1 MVLGVNEKKE
11 YSPGMR
17 VIIRNEEW
25 MVKKV
30 ETNSL
35 NKKALYCK
43 GISPLIKDRE
53 SIFLADLE
61 NIEIVNPAGIKLVF
75 DDSPNFKKSRLYI
88 ESNWRQK
95 VPTDS
100 YLHIG
105 NHAAMDLLNYQLTPA
120 SIALKQTR
128 QRILLAD
135 STGLGKTLEA
145 GILMSE
151 LILRGKGKRIL
162 VVSSKSMMTQFQKEM
177 WNRFSIPLI
186 RLDSTGIQRIREK
199 LPSNYNPFFYYD
211 KTIISIDTLKRDI
224 EYRTHLEKAYWD
236 IIVIDEAQ
244 NVAQR
249 SGHSQR
255 AKLAELLS
263 QRSDTLIMLSATPHD
278 GRPES
283 FASLMNMLNPTAI
296 ANPKDYTKDDIKGL
310 CVRRFKND
318 IKDEIQTRFQ
328 EREVYTERV
337 EASTEEENAYDI
349 FSEMK
354 LAMDSNRRQG
364 SKDLLFKTGLEK
376 SLFSSPA
383 ACIKSINERLRKL
396 KNKNDSTGDIDKLE
410 QLKYAVENIKP
421 ESFSRYMALLKL
433 LKSPEYN
440 WQRAKDDRIVIF
452 TERIE
457 TMKFLTGN
465 LKKDLNL
472 SDEVQELYGGMT
484 DIEQQQIVD
493 EFGRE
498 ESKIRI
504 LVASDVASE
513 GINLHYLSH
522 RLIHFDIPWSL
533 MVFQQR
539 NGRIDRYGQTK
550 KPDIRYFLI
559 NSTNPKIKGDSR
571 TMEILIEKEQQAYKN
586 IGDPAML
593 LGKFDVAEEEAVVAE
608 AIENNESEE
617 EFNSK
622 FLSEDNFADEFN
634 PFESMLDDAANKTEV
649 VVPKEDKTL
658 FSDFDYLETSIGYF
672 AQTEAFQAQKLATVK
687 GMDIQ
692 ITPSLKR
699 RLDAVLPKE
708 IMSGKNNITVS
719 PDKEFCMQEMKKS
732 MQNSLT
738 DAAWPE
744 TQYLWK
750 THPIFDWINDKTSLI
765 YSRNE
770 APILA
775 LTNSTLPYKEFIFI
789 IAGVIPNRKAT
800 PLINEWF
807 GIHYIG
813 DRFDKILSMDEVIR
827 LTGIDKNENPNQN
840 RFNKDIIDFAQGLLL
855 QVIQKA
861 KEEMSKKCEEYN
873 KDINP
878 KIDEQIDNL
887 ATLRQKHKNY
897 QLSLFESDRK
907 KDEEE
912 RKIDKKFDD
921 YVNWV
926 HDTLEIEDNPYL
938 KVIGV
943 VTGA

>member
-1 MVLGVNEKKE
+1 MISSALESKE

-25 MVKKV
+25 MIKKV
-30 ETNSL
+30 ENNSL
-35 NKKALYCK
+35 SKKALYCK

-61 NIEIVNPAGIKLVF
+61 DIEIINPAEIQLVR

-95 VPTDS
+95 APTDS
-100 YLHIG
+100 ELHIG
-105 NHAAMDLLNYQLTPA
+105 NKAAMDTLNYQLVPA

-177 WNRFSIPLI
+177 WNRFSIPLV
-186 RLDSTGIQRIREK
+186 RLDSTKIHKIRED

-224 EYRTHLEKAYWD
+224 EYRTHLEKAFWD

-255 AKLAELLS
+255 SKLAELLA

-296 ANPKDYTKDDIKGL
+296 ANPSDYTTEDIKGL

-318 IKDEIQTRFQ
+318 IKNEIISRFQ
-328 EREVYTERV
+328 EREVHTIKIN
-337 EASTEEENAYDI
+337 ATQQEENAFDI
-349 FSEMK
+349 FSEMH
-354 LAMDSNRRQG
+354 LSMDNNKKNN
-364 SKDLLFKTGLEK
+364 SKDLLFKTIIEK

-383 ACIKSINERLRKL
+383 ACLKSINERIHKL
-396 KNKNDSTGDIDKLE
+396 ENKHDISGDIDKLNE
-410 QLKYAVENIKP
+410 LKYAIENIKP
-421 ESFSRYMALLKL
+421 DSFSRYTALLNL
-433 LKSPEYN
+433 LKSSEYN
-440 WQRAKDDRIVIF
+440 WNVKNTKDRIVIF

-457 TMKFLTGN
+457 TMKYLVNG
-465 LKKDLNL
+465 LREDLNL
-472 SDEVQELYGGMT
+472 SAEVQELYGGMN
-484 DIEQQQIVD
+484 DVEQQKIVD

-498 ESKIRI
+498 ESRIRI

-539 NGRIDRYGQTK
+539 NGRIDRYGQTE

-559 NSTNPKIKGDSR
+559 NSSNNKIKGDTR

-593 LGKFDVAEEEAVVAE
+593 LGKNDVSEEELVVGK
-608 AIENNESEE
+608 AIENNLSETD
-617 EFNSK
+617 
-622 FLSEDNFADEFN
+622 FLSNFN
-634 PFESMLDDAANKTEV
+634 PFETLLQEV
-649 VVPKEDKTL
+649 SNDKQVIVPVEDKTL
-658 FSDFDYLETSIGYF
+658 FSDINYLETAIGYF
-672 AQTEAFQAQKLATVK
+672 AQTESFQARKLSTVN
-687 GMDIQ
+687 GIEIQ
-692 ITPSLKR
+692 ITPSLER
-699 RLDAVLPKE
+699 RLNAVLPRE
-708 IMSGKNNITVS
+708 IMRGKSNITLS
-719 PDKEFCMQEMKKS
+719 PDKEFCMQDMKKS

-738 DAAWPE
+738 ETAWPE

-750 THPIFDWINDKTSLI
+750 IHPIFDWINDKTGII
-765 YSRNE
+765 YKRNE
-770 APILA
+770 APLIFLSN
-775 LTNSTLPYKEFIFI
+775 NSLSYKEFIFI
-789 IAGVIPNRKAT
+789 VSGIIANRKAT

-807 GIHYIG
+807 GLHYVNN
-813 DRFDKILSMDEVIR
+813 RFDKIYSMDEV
-827 LTGIDKNENPNQN
+827 LKKTNIDKDDNPNRNVFDQAS
-840 RFNKDIIDFAQGLLL
+840 FDLAQDLLVD
-855 QVIQKA
+855 VIQKS
-861 KEEMSKKCEEYN
+861 KEEMSKKCITYN
-873 KDINP
+873 NDIDP
-878 KIDEQIDNL
+878 KIYQEIENLDN
-887 ATLRQKHKNY
+887 LRQKRKDY
-897 QLSLFESDRK
+897 QLSLFENDRK
-907 KDEEE
+907 KNEKE
-912 RKIDKKFDD
+912 RQIDSLFDNYID
-921 YVNWV
+921 WV
-926 HDTLEIEDNPYL
+926 KDTLEIEDNPYL
-938 KVIGV
+938 KVIAV
-943 VTGA
+943 ITGA